1 MRNRW
6 FLAVALFGAALVVAA
21 CTDDDSSGSDSSATT
36 TSGDGGG
43 VARPG
48 SVLHGARLDLA
59 LRLDTSPLSI
69 ELRSLQHA
77 GWDGCLGLLVEG
89 EACTE
94 QFIGGYIA
102 FFGRGEGPPFRYHL
116 GGARFL
122 AVDFLDGEVSDGS
135 AVPAEIQTDFEAV
148 LAAYARKDLGLLLEI
163 DPATITIE
171 AVVPA
176 QFSDSC
182 IGFAQAGQA
191 CDDAIAPGAFVL
203 LQANGEGYRY
213 HIARGGWL
221 VATDFVAGTVT
232 AEPDGGVIAVQR
244 AMRED
249 LASRLGVTLEGVSVS
264 AYREVTWRNG
274 CLGVQRPGDV
284 CTEAL
289 VEGFLALL
297 QAEGEEYRYH
307 GRGDAFIAASFEDGA
322 TIVDPL
328 PPSDEDGR

>member
-1 MRNRW
+1 MRKRR
-6 FLAVALFGAALVVAA
+6 FLVMAVLSAALVVAA
-21 CTDDDSSGSDSSATT
+21 CSDSDGPGSVPDASAPA
-36 TSGDGGG
+36 GDGGAG
-43 VARPG
+43 GDRAA
-48 SVLHGARLDLA
+48 SVLHRACLDLA

-77 GWDGCLGLLVEG
+77 GWDGCLGLRIES
-89 EACTE
+89 EPCTE

-102 FFGRGEGPPFRYHL
+102 FFGRGAAPPFRYHL

-122 AVDFLDGEVSDGS
+122 DGEVSDGI
-135 AVPAEIQTDFEAV
+135 AVPAEIRTDFEAA
-148 LAAYARKDLGLLLEI
+148 LAAYAREDLALLLDIE
-163 DPATITIE
+163 ARTITIE
-171 AVVPA
+171 AIVPM

-191 CDDAIAPGAFVL
+191 CDDAITPGAFVL

-244 AMRED
+244 GMRAD
-249 LASRLGVTLEGVSVS
+249 LASRLGVGLGGVSIS

-274 CLGVQRPGDV
+274 CLGVQRPGEV

-307 GRGDAFIAASFEDGA
+307 GRGDAFIATSFEDGA

-328 PPSDEDGR
+328 PPSDEDEP